1 MRFSAFLYSSRA
13 GLESVVVVVVVVVVL
28 IFGSDKSCVGDRQSF
43 RFGHWYFIFD

>member
-13 GLESVVVVVVVVVVL
+13 GLESVVVVVVVVVL

-43 RFGHWYFIFD
+43 RFGH